1 MPIAPSSSR
10 SSAHGI
16 ERALL
21 AFALREQLA
30 CEGALEIE
38 AQGSSME
45 PTVPGGSVLRVEPLF
60 GLPAPGELIA
70 FVPQRGA
77 LLCCHRVVA
86 RDGASHVVTQGDR
99 HGAPDASSPLERI
112 VGVVR
117 SFTLGGRAYAV
128 GPELPRPR
136 PSLYRRQRQRL
147 VRLVRRVRAA

>member
-1 MPIAPSSSR
+1 MRIASLSLRCSP
-10 SSAHGI
+10 HVI
-16 ERALL
+16 ERDVL

-30 CEGALEIE
+30 REGAINIE

-45 PTVPGGSVLRVEPLF
+45 PTVPGGSVLRVEPLV

-70 FVPQRGA
+70 FVPQRGPF
-77 LLCCHRVVA
+77 LCCHRVIA
-86 RDGASHVVTQGDR
+86 HDGTREVVTQGDR
-99 HGAPDASSPLERI
+99 HGATDASSPHERI